1 MLLYSAVSADL
12 ARDVSDTIAVL
23 RELNIRPS
31 ASTARLVSTFEM
43 AATLRSDALAR
54 ETSVARLVE
63 TNVTDDVTK
72 AVARLVLTMVAEA
85 VLSAAVCCCR
95 LMMVAA
101 CWSSVCWVEDEAD
114 SSVVT
119 WLCSAWMVD
128 ACWVMVCCSDSG
140 MSWLV
145 AVPVELSSSSR
156 ALVEA
161 WPVVH

>member
-63 TNVTDDVTK
+63 SNATDDVTK
-72 AVARLVLTMVAEA
+72 AVARLVSMMSCERSLEFSTSRPA
-85 VLSAAVCCCR
+85 
-95 LMMVAA
+95 LMLF
-101 CWSSVCWVEDEAD
+101 STEI
-114 SSVVT
+114 
-119 WLCSAWMVD
+119 
-128 ACWVMVCCSDSG
+128 
-140 MSWLV
+140 
-145 AVPVELSSSSR
+145 
-156 ALVEA
+156 
-161 WPVVH
+161 